1 MYILYNV
8 QILRLTACTEKLYN
22 AVKSKKQIRNRQW
35 RLVIKRC
42 GCLFFYFKRNGATE
56 MNGNATEI
64 MLKNIG
70 MEYENGVTALTNV
83 SIDIKKGEF
92 ISLLGPSG
100 CGKTTLL
107 RIIADLIKPT
117 SGEVTVGGETPEA
130 ARLKRKYGIV
140 FQSPVLYDWRTVK
153 KNVILPMEILKVPK
167 SDREE
172 RAMQMLELV
181 GLQDFADHYPKQLSG
196 GMQQRVGIA
205 RALAIQPEILLMD
218 EPFSALDEFTR
229 EKLHE
234 DLLRIWRKTNKTI
247 VFVTHNIAES
257 VFLSD
262 RVCVLS
268 PHPGRLSAIIDIDL
282 PRPRTVEIK
291 DTQEFTD
298 YVAKTRDSFEGV

>member
-1 MYILYNV
+1 MSAKDIG
-8 QILRLTACTEKLYN
+8 I
-22 AVKSKKQIRNRQW
+22 S
-35 RLVIKRC
+35 
-42 GCLFFYFKRNGATE
+42 
-56 MNGNATEI
+56 
-64 MLKNIG
+64 LKNIG
-70 MEYENGVTALTNV
+70 MEYQNGVTALTNV

-92 ISLLGPSG
+92 VSLLGPSG

-107 RIIADLIKPT
+107 RIIADLLKPT
-117 SGEVTVGGETPEA
+117 SGEVTVGGETPTE

-153 KNVILPMEILKVPK
+153 KNMMLPMEILKVPK
-167 SDREE
+167 PNREE

-181 GLQDFADHYPKQLSG
+181 GLTDFADRYPKQLSG

-229 EKLHE
+229 EKMHE
-234 DLLRIWRKTNKTI
+234 DLLRIWRKTDKTI

-268 PHPGRLSAIIDIDL
+268 PHPGRLSALIDIDL
-282 PRPRTVEIK
+282 PRPRTAEIK
-291 DTQEFTD
+291 NTIEFTD
-298 YVAKTRDSFEGV
+298 YVAKIRGSFEGV

>member
-1 MYILYNV
+1 
-8 QILRLTACTEKLYN
+8 
-22 AVKSKKQIRNRQW
+22 
-35 RLVIKRC
+35 
-42 GCLFFYFKRNGATE
+42 

-172 RAMQMLELV
+172 RALQMLELV